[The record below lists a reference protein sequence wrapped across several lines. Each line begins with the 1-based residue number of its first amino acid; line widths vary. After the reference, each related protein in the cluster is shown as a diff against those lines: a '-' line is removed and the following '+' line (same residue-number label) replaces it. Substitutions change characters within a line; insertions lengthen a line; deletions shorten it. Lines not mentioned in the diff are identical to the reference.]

1 MANQRISQ
9 FTYTSTITGDELIGV
24 AINGQNKSISV
35 GQILA
40 AADESCKNAEQDKR
54 IDNNYKAIVQQEIL
68 VRETSEK
75 MSALQITVD
84 DLYKQIGE
92 NNDEISSYISSVCEN
107 ISSYFK
113 QIQSNTDLISY
124 FHADVMRLDAAIS
137 SIKDTLYKKNGMQD
151 VLNQHTEQLVI
162 LHDELHDLEQE
173 VAYNLDSANSV
184 SSYLESYVYPVIN
197 DISTK
202 VENLIEQGDEHT
214 NQISELQSSYSN
226 LLQSV
231 SDINTNLNN
240 KIDTAYAG
248 MSLALIQESTKIT
261 AETDAKL
268 TVLRAE
274 INTEKEAVHKQLD
287 EHTAYIKDIISVN
300 NAQST
305 YITNNRKDFDDAYSY
320 IKTTIENVAYD
331 LSYSSNSGLDAI
343 NKKLDL
349 SYAYALEYT
358 SSYGHTL
365 NNKIDSNHSY
375 ALDYTSSYGYFLND
389 KINSTYA
396 YALDYTSS
404 YGHTLNNKIDSN
416 HSYALDYTS
425 SYGYFLNDKIN
436 STYAYALG
444 YISNSYESLYNDIV
458 ATYSYV
464 ESSYN
469 NVYAP
474 LVDNIARIDSKLT
487 ELSDY
492 DIENTNKIKDLT
504 YTSSYALSLAKENT
518 NHISKLESDYVTID
532 NRLDTLE
539 ADSISI
545 HQTLA
550 YQSDAIHIL
559 HDNVNTIENITIP
572 NLEQKLENA
581 DNVINERIDKIVEL
595 IGAAN
600 IDDSNKLTYNDIQHI
615 ADTVLGR
622 ILELED
628 ETAHM
633 AYHESHPETSI
644 WGEWQIVSG
653 CGYKSDSCIS
663 AG

>member
-84 DLYKQIGE
+84 DLYKQVGE
-92 NNDEISSYISSVCEN
+92 NNDDISSYVSSVCEN
-107 ISSYFK
+107 ISSYLGK
-113 QIQSNTDLISY
+113 IQSNTNLISY

-137 SIKDTLYKKNGMQD
+137 SVKDTLYKKNGMQD

-240 KIDTAYAG
+240 KIDNAYTG

-274 INTEKEAVHKQLD
+274 INTEKEAVHKKLD

-300 NAQST
+300 DAQST

-320 IKTTIENVAYD
+320 IKTTIENVAYN
-331 LSYSSNSGLDAI
+331 LSYSSNSGLDDI
-343 NKKLDL
+343 NKKLD
-349 SYAYALEYT
+349 
-358 SSYGHTL
+358 
-365 NNKIDSNHSY
+365 
-375 ALDYTSSYGYFLND
+375 
-389 KINSTYA
+389 STYA

-404 YGHTLNNKIDSN
+404 YGHTLNNKIDS
-416 HSYALDYTS
+416 
-425 SYGYFLNDKIN
+425 
-436 STYAYALG
+436 TYAYALG
-444 YISNSYESLYNDIV
+444 YISNSYESLYNDIA

-474 LVDNIARIDSKLT
+474 LVDNVSRIDNKLT

-492 DIENTNKIKDLT
+492 DVENTEKIKDLT
-504 YTSSYALSLAKENT
+504 YISNSALSLSKENT
-518 NHISKLESDYVTID
+518 AHISKLESDYVTID
-532 NRLDTLE
+532 NRLDKLE
-539 ADSISI
+539 SDSISI

-559 HDNVNTIENITIP
+559 HNNVNELT
-572 NLEQKLENA
+572 NA
-581 DNVINERIDKIVEL
+581 DLLINDRIDKIVEL

-600 IDDSNKLTYNDIQHI
+600 IDDSNKLTYNDIQRI

-628 ETAHM
+628 ETAHI

-644 WGEWQIVSG
+644 WGEWQVVSG

-663 AG
+663 EG

>member
-84 DLYKQIGE
+84 DLYKQVGE
-92 NNDEISSYISSVCEN
+92 NNDEISSYVSSVCEN
-107 ISSYFK
+107 ISSYLGK
-113 QIQSNTDLISY
+113 IQSNTNLISY

-240 KIDTAYAG
+240 KIDNAYTG
-248 MSLALIQESTKIT
+248 LSLALIKESTKIT
-261 AETDAKL
+261 GETDAKL
-268 TVLRAE
+268 TVLRTE
-274 INTEKEAVHKQLD
+274 IDIEKKAVHKQLD
-287 EHTAYIKDIISVN
+287 EHAAYIKDIISVN
-300 NAQST
+300 DAQST

-320 IKTTIENVAYD
+320 LKTTIENVAYN
-331 LSYSSNSGLDAI
+331 LSYSSNSGLDDI
-343 NKKLDL
+343 NKKLDS

-365 NNKIDSNHSY
+365 NNKIDS
-375 ALDYTSSYGYFLND
+375 
-389 KINSTYA
+389 
-396 YALDYTSS
+396 
-404 YGHTLNNKIDSN
+404 
-416 HSYALDYTS
+416 
-425 SYGYFLNDKIN
+425 
-436 STYAYALG
+436 TYAYALG
-444 YISNSYESLYNDIV
+444 YISNSYESLYNDIA
-458 ATYSYV
+458 ATYYYV

-474 LVDNIARIDSKLT
+474 LVDNVARIDSKLA

-492 DIENTNKIKDLT
+492 DTKNTEKIEDLT
-504 YTSSYALSLAKENT
+504 YTANSALSLSKENSA
-518 NHISKLESDYVTID
+518 HISYLESDYVVTHKK
-532 NRLDTLE
+532 LE
-539 ADSISI
+539 NLEKDSVYI
-545 HQTLA
+545 HAALNS
-550 YQSDAIHIL
+550 QSEAIHVL
-559 HDNVNTIENITIP
+559 HEKVTTIEKETIP
-572 NLEQKLENA
+572 NLETKVDLADAEINA
-581 DNVINERIDKIVEL
+581 RIDKIVEL
-595 IGAAN
+595 LGASS
-600 IDDSNKLTYNDIQHI
+600 IDGMSN
-615 ADTVLGR
+615 TVIRR

-633 AYHESHPETSI
+633 AWHESHPETSV
-644 WGEWQIVSG
+644 WGTFGITTG

-663 AG
+663 

>member
-54 IDNNYKAIVQQEIL
+54 IDNNYKAIIQQEIL

-137 SIKDTLYKKNGMQD
+137 SVKDTLYKKNGMQD

-349 SYAYALEYT
+349 S
-358 SSYGHTL
+358 
-365 NNKIDSNHSY
+365 
-375 ALDYTSSYGYFLND
+375 
-389 KINSTYA
+389 YA

>member
-84 DLYKQIGE
+84 DLYKQVGE
-92 NNDEISSYISSVCEN
+92 NNDGISSYVSSVCEN
-107 ISSYFK
+107 ISSYLGK
-113 QIQSNTDLISY
+113 IQSNTNLISY

-137 SIKDTLYKKNGMQD
+137 SVKNTLYKKNGMQD

-184 SSYLESYVYPVIN
+184 YSYLESYVYPVIN
-197 DISTK
+197 NISTK

-248 MSLALIQESTKIT
+248 MSLALIQESIKIT
-261 AETDAKL
+261 GETDNKL
-268 TVLRAE
+268 AALKIE
-274 INTEKEAVHKQLD
+274 INAEKEAVHKQLD

-300 NAQST
+300 DAQST
-305 YITNNRKDFDDAYSY
+305 YITNNKKDFDDAYSY
-320 IKTTIENVAYD
+320 IKTTIENVAYN

-343 NKKLDL
+343 NEKLD
-349 SYAYALEYT
+349 
-358 SSYGHTL
+358 
-365 NNKIDSNHSY
+365 
-375 ALDYTSSYGYFLND
+375 
-389 KINSTYA
+389 STYA
-396 YALDYTSS
+396 YALDYTSN
-404 YGHTLNNKIDSN
+404 YGHTLNNKID
-416 HSYALDYTS
+416 
-425 SYGYFLNDKIN
+425 

-458 ATYSYV
+458 ATYSYA

-474 LVDNIARIDSKLT
+474 LADNVARIDSKLT

-492 DIENTNKIKDLT
+492 DAENTEKIKDLT
-504 YTSSYALSLAKENT
+504 YISNSALSLSKENT
-518 NHISKLESDYVTID
+518 THISKLESDYVTID

-539 ADSISI
+539 SDSISI

-559 HDNVNTIENITIP
+559 HNNVNELT
-572 NLEQKLENA
+572 NA
-581 DNVINERIDKIVEL
+581 DLLINDRIDKIVEL

-600 IDDSNKLTYNDIQHI
+600 IDDSNKLTYNDIQRI
-615 ADTVLGR
+615 ADTILGR

-663 AG
+663 EG

>member
-54 IDNNYKAIVQQEIL
+54 IDNNYKAIIQQEIL

-137 SIKDTLYKKNGMQD
+137 SVKDTLYKKNGMQD

-184 SSYLESYVYPVIN
+184 YSYLESYVYPVIN

-274 INTEKEAVHKQLD
+274 INTEKEAVHKKLD
-287 EHTAYIKDIISVN
+287 EHTTYINDIISVN

-349 SYAYALEYT
+349 SYAYAL
-358 SSYGHTL
+358 
-365 NNKIDSNHSY
+365 
-375 ALDYTSSYGYFLND
+375 
-389 KINSTYA
+389 
-396 YALDYTSS
+396 DYTSS

-425 SYGYFLNDKIN
+425 SYGYFLNDKID
-436 STYAYALG
+436 STYAYALE

-458 ATYSYV
+458 DTYSYV

-492 DIENTNKIKDLT
+492 DTENTNKIKDLT
-504 YTSSYALSLAKENT
+504 YTANSALSLSKENT
-518 NHISKLESDYVTID
+518 AHISKLESDYVTID

>member
-40 AADESCKNAEQDKR
+40 TADESCKNSEQDKR
-54 IDNNYKAIVQQEIL
+54 IDNNYKAIVQQEIQI
-68 VRETSEK
+68 RETSEK

-137 SIKDTLYKKNGMQD
+137 SVKDTLYKKNGMQD

-184 SSYLESYVYPVIN
+184 YSYLESYVYPVIN
-197 DISTK
+197 NISTK

-231 SDINTNLNN
+231 SDINNNLNN

-261 AETDAKL
+261 GETDVKL
-268 TVLRAE
+268 TVLRTE
-274 INTEKEAVHKQLD
+274 INIEKEAVHKQLD
-287 EHTAYIKDIISVN
+287 DHTAYIKDIISVN
-300 NAQST
+300 DAQST
-305 YITNNRKDFDDAYSY
+305 YITNNRKDFDNAYSY
-320 IKTTIENVAYD
+320 IKSTISTLNEKIDSTYT
-331 LSYSSNSGLDAI
+331 
-343 NKKLDL
+343 
-349 SYAYALEYT
+349 YALEYT
-358 SSYGHTL
+358 
-365 NNKIDSNHSY
+365 
-375 ALDYTSSYGYFLND
+375 
-389 KINSTYA
+389 
-396 YALDYTSS
+396 
-404 YGHTLNNKIDSN
+404 
-416 HSYALDYTS
+416 
-425 SYGYFLNDKIN
+425 
-436 STYAYALG
+436 
-444 YISNSYESLYNDIV
+444 SNSYESLYNDIA

-474 LVDNIARIDSKLT
+474 LADNVARINSKLT

-492 DIENTNKIKDLT
+492 DAENTENIKDLT
-504 YTSSYALSLAKENT
+504 YISNSALSLSKENT
-518 NHISKLESDYVTID
+518 THISKLESDYVTID
-532 NRLDTLE
+532 NRLDKLE
-539 ADSISI
+539 SDSISI

-550 YQSDAIHIL
+550 YQSYAIHIL
-559 HDNVNTIENITIP
+559 HNNVNELT
-572 NLEQKLENA
+572 NA
-581 DNVINERIDKIVEL
+581 DLLINDRIDKIVEL

-600 IDDSNKLTYNDIQHI
+600 IDDSNKLTYNDIQRI

>member
-54 IDNNYKAIVQQEIL
+54 IDNNYKAIAQQEIL

-84 DLYKQIGE
+84 DLYKQVGE
-92 NNDEISSYISSVCEN
+92 NNDEISSYVSSVCEN
-107 ISSYFK
+107 ISSYLGK
-113 QIQSNTDLISY
+113 IQSNTNLISY

-240 KIDTAYAG
+240 KIDNAYTG
-248 MSLALIQESTKIT
+248 LSLALIKESTKIT
-261 AETDAKL
+261 GETDAKL
-268 TVLRAE
+268 TVLRTE
-274 INTEKEAVHKQLD
+274 IDIEKKAVHKQLD

-300 NAQST
+300 DAQST

-320 IKTTIENVAYD
+320 IKTTIENVAYN

-343 NKKLDL
+343 NEKLD
-349 SYAYALEYT
+349 STYA
-358 SSYGHTL
+358 
-365 NNKIDSNHSY
+365 Y
-375 ALDYTSSYGYFLND
+375 ALDYTSSYGYFLN
-389 KINSTYA
+389 
-396 YALDYTSS
+396 
-404 YGHTLNNKIDSN
+404 NKID
-416 HSYALDYTS
+416 
-425 SYGYFLNDKIN
+425 

-444 YISNSYESLYNDIV
+444 YISNSYESLYNDIA

-474 LVDNIARIDSKLT
+474 LADNVARIDSKLT
-487 ELSDY
+487 ELSEY
-492 DIENTNKIKDLT
+492 DKQNTNKIENLT
-504 YTSSYALSLAKENT
+504 YTANSALSLSKENSA
-518 NHISKLESDYVTID
+518 HISYFESDYVVTH
-532 NRLDTLE
+532 NKLE
-539 ADSISI
+539 NLEKDSVYI
-545 HQTLA
+545 HAALNSQA
-550 YQSDAIHIL
+550 DAIHIL
-559 HDNVNTIENITIP
+559 HDKITTIEKETIP
-572 NLEQKLENA
+572 NLEIADTTINA
-581 DNVINERIDKIVEL
+581 RIDKIVEL
-595 IGAAN
+595 LGADSIDGIAN
-600 IDDSNKLTYNDIQHI
+600 
-615 ADTVLGR
+615 TVIER

-633 AYHESHPETSI
+633 AWHESHPETSV
-644 WGEWQIVSG
+644 WGTFGIMTS
-653 CGYKSDSCIS
+653 CGYKNSCIS
-663 AG
+663 

>member
-92 NNDEISSYISSVCEN
+92 NNDEISSYVSSVCEN
-107 ISSYFK
+107 ISSYLGK
-113 QIQSNTDLISY
+113 IQSNTNLISY

-231 SDINTNLNN
+231 SDININLNN

-261 AETDAKL
+261 GETDAKL
-268 TVLRAE
+268 TVLRTE
-274 INTEKEAVHKQLD
+274 IDIEKETVHKQLD
-287 EHTAYIKDIISVN
+287 DHTAYIKDIISVN
-300 NAQST
+300 DAQST

-320 IKTTIENVAYD
+320 IKTTIENVAYN

-349 SYAYALEYT
+349 SYAYAL
-358 SSYGHTL
+358 
-365 NNKIDSNHSY
+365 
-375 ALDYTSSYGYFLND
+375 
-389 KINSTYA
+389 
-396 YALDYTSS
+396 DYTSS
-404 YGHTLNNKIDSN
+404 YGHTLNNKID
-416 HSYALDYTS
+416 
-425 SYGYFLNDKIN
+425 

-474 LVDNIARIDSKLT
+474 LVDNVARIDSKLT

-492 DIENTNKIKDLT
+492 DAENTENIKDLT
-504 YTSSYALSLAKENT
+504 YTANSALSLSKENT
-518 NHISKLESDYVTID
+518 AHISKLESDYVTID

-663 AG
+663 KG

>member
-40 AADESCKNAEQDKR
+40 AADESCKNVEQDKR
-54 IDNNYKAIVQQEIL
+54 IDNNYKAIIQQEIL

-84 DLYKQIGE
+84 DLYKQVGE
-92 NNDEISSYISSVCEN
+92 NNDEISSYVSSVCEN
-107 ISSYFK
+107 ISSYLGK
-113 QIQSNTDLISY
+113 IQSNTNLISY
-124 FHADVMRLDAAIS
+124 FHADVMRLDAAIGS
-137 SIKDTLYKKNGMQD
+137 VKDTLYKKNGMQD

-184 SSYLESYVYPVIN
+184 FSYLESYVYPVIN

-248 MSLALIQESTKIT
+248 ISLALIQESTKIT

-274 INTEKEAVHKQLD
+274 INTEKEAVHKKLN
-287 EHTAYIKDIISVN
+287 EHTTYINDIISVN

-320 IKTTIENVAYD
+320 IKTTIENVAYN
-331 LSYSSNSGLDAI
+331 LSYSSSSGLDVI

-349 SYAYALEYT
+349 SYAYALDYT
-358 SSYGHTL
+358 SSYCYYL
-365 NNKIDSNHSY
+365 NEKLDSTYAY

-389 KINSTYA
+389 KIDSTYT
-396 YALDYTSS
+396 YT
-404 YGHTLNNKIDSN
+404 
-416 HSYALDYTS
+416 
-425 SYGYFLNDKIN
+425 
-436 STYAYALG
+436 LG
-444 YISNSYESLYNDIV
+444 YISNSYESLYNDI
-458 ATYSYV
+458 ATTYSYV

-469 NVYAP
+469 NVYTP
-474 LVDNIARIDSKLT
+474 LVDNISRIDSKLT

-504 YTSSYALSLAKENT
+504 YTANSALSLSKENT
-518 NHISKLESDYVTID
+518 THISKLESDYVTID

>member
-54 IDNNYKAIVQQEIL
+54 IDNNYKAIAQQEIL

-84 DLYKQIGE
+84 DLYKQVGE
-92 NNDEISSYISSVCEN
+92 NNDEISSYVSSVCEN
-107 ISSYFK
+107 ISSYLGK
-113 QIQSNTDLISY
+113 IQSNTNLISY

-137 SIKDTLYKKNGMQD
+137 SVKDTLYKKNGMQD

-184 SSYLESYVYPVIN
+184 YSYLESYVYPVIN
-197 DISTK
+197 NISTK

-231 SDINTNLNN
+231 SDINNNLNN
-240 KIDTAYAG
+240 KIDNAYAG
-248 MSLALIQESTKIT
+248 ISLALIQESTKIT
-261 AETDAKL
+261 SETDAKL

-274 INTEKEAVHKQLD
+274 INTEKEAVHKKLD
-287 EHTAYIKDIISVN
+287 EHTTYINDIISVN

-343 NKKLDL
+343 NKKLD
-349 SYAYALEYT
+349 STYAYALEYT
-358 SSYGHTL
+358 SSYGYTL
-365 NNKIDSNHSY
+365 NNKID
-375 ALDYTSSYGYFLND
+375 
-389 KINSTYA
+389 
-396 YALDYTSS
+396 
-404 YGHTLNNKIDSN
+404 
-416 HSYALDYTS
+416 
-425 SYGYFLNDKIN
+425 

-474 LVDNIARIDSKLT
+474 LADNVARIDSKLT

-492 DIENTNKIKDLT
+492 DKQNTINLDKI
-504 YTSSYALSLAKENT
+504 SYISNSALSLSKENT
-518 NHISKLESDYVTID
+518 THISKLESDYVTID

>member
-40 AADESCKNAEQDKR
+40 AADESCKNTEQDKR
-54 IDNNYKAIVQQEIL
+54 IDNNYKAIIQQEIL

-137 SIKDTLYKKNGMQD
+137 SVKDTLYKKNGMQD

-184 SSYLESYVYPVIN
+184 YSYLESYVYPVIN
-197 DISTK
+197 NISTK

-261 AETDAKL
+261 GETDNKL
-268 TVLRAE
+268 AVLKIE
-274 INTEKEAVHKQLD
+274 INAEKEAVHKKLD
-287 EHTAYIKDIISVN
+287 EHTTYINDIISVN

-343 NKKLDL
+343 NKKLD
-349 SYAYALEYT
+349 STYA
-358 SSYGHTL
+358 
-365 NNKIDSNHSY
+365 Y

-389 KINSTYA
+389 KI
-396 YALDYTSS
+396 D
-404 YGHTLNNKIDSN
+404 
-416 HSYALDYTS
+416 
-425 SYGYFLNDKIN
+425 

-474 LVDNIARIDSKLT
+474 LANNVARIDSKLT

-492 DIENTNKIKDLT
+492 DTENTNKIKDLT
-504 YTSSYALSLAKENT
+504 YTANSALSLSKENT
-518 NHISKLESDYVTID
+518 AHISKLESDYVTID

>member
-137 SIKDTLYKKNGMQD
+137 SVKDTLYKKNGMQD

-184 SSYLESYVYPVIN
+184 YSYLESYVYPVIN
-197 DISTK
+197 NISTK

-240 KIDTAYAG
+240 KIDNAYTG
-248 MSLALIQESTKIT
+248 LSLALIKESTKIT
-261 AETDAKL
+261 GETDAKL

-274 INTEKEAVHKQLD
+274 INTEKEAVHKKLD
-287 EHTAYIKDIISVN
+287 EHTTYINDIISVN

-320 IKTTIENVAYD
+320 IKTTIENVAYN
-331 LSYSSNSGLDAI
+331 LSYSSNSELDAI

-349 SYAYALEYT
+349 SYAYALDYTSSYGHTLNDKIDSTYTYTLEYT

-365 NNKIDSNHSY
+365 NNKIDS
-375 ALDYTSSYGYFLND
+375 
-389 KINSTYA
+389 TYA
-396 YALDYTSS
+396 YT
-404 YGHTLNNKIDSN
+404 
-416 HSYALDYTS
+416 
-425 SYGYFLNDKIN
+425 
-436 STYAYALG
+436 LG

-458 ATYSYV
+458 VTYSYV

-469 NVYAP
+469 NVYAS
-474 LVDNIARIDSKLT
+474 LADNVARIDSKLT

-492 DIENTNKIKDLT
+492 DTENTNKIKDLT
-504 YTSSYALSLAKENT
+504 YISNSALSLSKENT
-518 NHISKLESDYVTID
+518 AHISKLESDYVTID
-532 NRLDTLE
+532 DRLDTLE

-559 HDNVNTIENITIP
+559 HNNVNELT
-572 NLEQKLENA
+572 NA
-581 DNVINERIDKIVEL
+581 DLLINDRIDKIVEL
-595 IGAAN
+595 IGASN
-600 IDDSNKLTYNDIQHI
+600 IDDSNKLTYNDIQRI
-615 ADTVLGR
+615 ADTILGR

>member
-54 IDNNYKAIVQQEIL
+54 IDNNYKAIIQQEIL

-137 SIKDTLYKKNGMQD
+137 SVKDTLYKKNGMQD

-184 SSYLESYVYPVIN
+184 YSYLESYVYPVIN
-197 DISTK
+197 NISTK

-231 SDINTNLNN
+231 SDINTNLNNKIDNAYTNLNN

-274 INTEKEAVHKQLD
+274 INTEKEAVHKKLD
-287 EHTAYIKDIISVN
+287 EHTTYINDIISVN

-343 NKKLDL
+343 NKKLD
-349 SYAYALEYT
+349 STYAYALEYT

-365 NNKIDSNHSY
+365 NNKIDS
-375 ALDYTSSYGYFLND
+375 
-389 KINSTYA
+389 TYA
-396 YALDYTSS
+396 YT
-404 YGHTLNNKIDSN
+404 
-416 HSYALDYTS
+416 
-425 SYGYFLNDKIN
+425 
-436 STYAYALG
+436 LG
-444 YISNSYESLYNDIV
+444 YISNSYESLYNDIA

-474 LVDNIARIDSKLT
+474 LADNVARIDSKLT

-492 DIENTNKIKDLT
+492 DVENTEKIKDLT
-504 YTSSYALSLAKENT
+504 YTSSYALSLSKENT
-518 NHISKLESDYVTID
+518 THISKLESDYVTID

-663 AG
+663 VG

>member
-84 DLYKQIGE
+84 DLYKQVGE
-92 NNDEISSYISSVCEN
+92 NNDDISSYVSSVCEN
-107 ISSYFK
+107 ISSYLGK
-113 QIQSNTDLISY
+113 IQSNTNLISY

-137 SIKDTLYKKNGMQD
+137 SVKDTLYKKNGMQD

-240 KIDTAYAG
+240 KIDNAYTG

-274 INTEKEAVHKQLD
+274 INTEKEAVHKKLD

-300 NAQST
+300 DAQST

-320 IKTTIENVAYD
+320 IKTTIENVAYN
-331 LSYSSNSGLDAI
+331 LSYSSNSGLDDI
-343 NKKLDL
+343 NKKLD
-349 SYAYALEYT
+349 
-358 SSYGHTL
+358 
-365 NNKIDSNHSY
+365 
-375 ALDYTSSYGYFLND
+375 
-389 KINSTYA
+389 STYA

-404 YGHTLNNKIDSN
+404 YGHTLNKKIDST
-416 HSYALDYTS
+416 YAYTLEYTS
-425 SYGYFLNDKIN
+425 SYGHTLNNKID

-444 YISNSYESLYNDIV
+444 YISNSYESLYNDIA

-474 LVDNIARIDSKLT
+474 LVDNVSRIDNKLT

-492 DIENTNKIKDLT
+492 DVENTEKIKDLT
-504 YTSSYALSLAKENT
+504 YISNSALSLSKENT
-518 NHISKLESDYVTID
+518 AHISKLESDYVTID
-532 NRLDTLE
+532 NRLDKLE
-539 ADSISI
+539 SDSISI

-559 HDNVNTIENITIP
+559 HNNVNELT
-572 NLEQKLENA
+572 NA
-581 DNVINERIDKIVEL
+581 DLLINDRIDKIVEL

-600 IDDSNKLTYNDIQHI
+600 IDDSNKLTYNDIQRI

-628 ETAHM
+628 ETAHI

-644 WGEWQIVSG
+644 WGEWQVVSG

-663 AG
+663 EG

>member
-137 SIKDTLYKKNGMQD
+137 SVKDTLYKKNGMQD

-184 SSYLESYVYPVIN
+184 YSYLESYVYPVIN
-197 DISTK
+197 NISTK

-231 SDINTNLNN
+231 SDINNNLNN

-274 INTEKEAVHKQLD
+274 INTDKETVHKKLD
-287 EHTAYIKDIISVN
+287 EHTTYINDIISVN

-349 SYAYALEYT
+349 SYAYAL
-358 SSYGHTL
+358 
-365 NNKIDSNHSY
+365 
-375 ALDYTSSYGYFLND
+375 DYTSSYGYFLND
-389 KINSTYA
+389 KIDSTYA
-396 YALDYTSS
+396 YALE
-404 YGHTLNNKIDSN
+404 
-416 HSYALDYTS
+416 YTS
-425 SYGYFLNDKIN
+425 SYGYFLNDKID
-436 STYAYALG
+436 STYAYTLG

-458 ATYSYV
+458 DTYSYV

-469 NVYAP
+469 NVYTP
-474 LVDNIARIDSKLT
+474 LFDNIARIDNKLT

-492 DIENTNKIKDLT
+492 DTENTNKIKDLA
-504 YTSSYALSLAKENT
+504 YTANSALSLSKENT
-518 NHISKLESDYVTID
+518 AHISKLESDYVTID

-581 DNVINERIDKIVEL
+581 DNVINDRIDKIVEL

-600 IDDSNKLTYNDIQHI
+600 IDDSNKLTYNDIQRI

-628 ETAHM
+628 ETAHI

>member
-84 DLYKQIGE
+84 DLYKQVGE
-92 NNDEISSYISSVCEN
+92 NNDEISSYVSSVCEN
-107 ISSYFK
+107 ISSYLGK
-113 QIQSNTDLISY
+113 IQSNTNLISY

-261 AETDAKL
+261 GETDAKL
-268 TVLRAE
+268 TVLRTE
-274 INTEKEAVHKQLD
+274 IDIEKEAVHKQLD
-287 EHTAYIKDIISVN
+287 DHTAYIKDIISVN
-300 NAQST
+300 DAQST

-320 IKTTIENVAYD
+320 IKTTIENVAYN
-331 LSYSSNSGLDAI
+331 LSYSSNSGLDDI
-343 NKKLDL
+343 NKKLDS
-349 SYAYALEYT
+349 SYA
-358 SSYGHTL
+358 
-365 NNKIDSNHSY
+365 Y

-389 KINSTYA
+389 KI
-396 YALDYTSS
+396 D
-404 YGHTLNNKIDSN
+404 
-416 HSYALDYTS
+416 
-425 SYGYFLNDKIN
+425 

-444 YISNSYESLYNDIV
+444 YISNSYESLYNDIA

-474 LVDNIARIDSKLT
+474 LVDNVARIDNKLT
-487 ELSDY
+487 ELSEY
-492 DIENTNKIKDLT
+492 DKQNTINLDKI
-504 YTSSYALSLAKENT
+504 SYISNSALSLSKENST
-518 NHISKLESDYVTID
+518 HISKLESDYVTID

-600 IDDSNKLTYNDIQHI
+600 IDDSNKLTYNDIQRI

-644 WGEWQIVSG
+644 WGEWNVISG

>member
-92 NNDEISSYISSVCEN
+92 NNDDISSYVSSVCEN
-107 ISSYFK
+107 ISSYLGK
-113 QIQSNTDLISY
+113 IQSNTNLISY

-240 KIDTAYAG
+240 KIDNAYTG
-248 MSLALIQESTKIT
+248 LSLALIKESTKIT
-261 AETDAKL
+261 GETDAKL

-274 INTEKEAVHKQLD
+274 INTEKETVHKKLD
-287 EHTAYIKDIISVN
+287 EHTTYINDIISVN

-320 IKTTIENVAYD
+320 IKTTIENVAYN
-331 LSYSSNSGLDAI
+331 LSYSSNSGLDDI
-343 NKKLDL
+343 NKKLDS

-365 NNKIDSNHSY
+365 NNKIDS
-375 ALDYTSSYGYFLND
+375 
-389 KINSTYA
+389 
-396 YALDYTSS
+396 
-404 YGHTLNNKIDSN
+404 
-416 HSYALDYTS
+416 
-425 SYGYFLNDKIN
+425 
-436 STYAYALG
+436 TYAYALG
-444 YISNSYESLYNDIV
+444 YISNSYESLYNDIA

-474 LVDNIARIDSKLT
+474 LVDNVSRIDSKLT

-492 DIENTNKIKDLT
+492 DTENTNKIKDLT
-504 YTSSYALSLAKENT
+504 YISNSALSLSKENT
-518 NHISKLESDYVTID
+518 THISKLESDYVTID

-539 ADSISI
+539 SDSISI

-550 YQSDAIHIL
+550 YQSYAIHIL
-559 HDNVNTIENITIP
+559 HNNVNELT
-572 NLEQKLENA
+572 NA
-581 DNVINERIDKIVEL
+581 DLLINDRIDKIVEL

-600 IDDSNKLTYNDIQHI
+600 IDDSKKLTYNDIQRI

-628 ETAHM
+628 ETAHI

-644 WGEWQIVSG
+644 WGEWQVVSG

-663 AG
+663 EG

>member
-92 NNDEISSYISSVCEN
+92 NNDEISSYVSSVCEN
-107 ISSYFK
+107 ISSYLGK
-113 QIQSNTDLISY
+113 IQSNTNLISY

-231 SDINTNLNN
+231 SDININLNN

-261 AETDAKL
+261 GETDAKL
-268 TVLRAE
+268 TVLRTE
-274 INTEKEAVHKQLD
+274 IDIEKETVHKQLD
-287 EHTAYIKDIISVN
+287 DHTAYIKDIISVN
-300 NAQST
+300 DAQST

-320 IKTTIENVAYD
+320 IKTTIENVAYN

-349 SYAYALEYT
+349 SYAYAL
-358 SSYGHTL
+358 
-365 NNKIDSNHSY
+365 
-375 ALDYTSSYGYFLND
+375 
-389 KINSTYA
+389 
-396 YALDYTSS
+396 DYTSS
-404 YGHTLNNKIDSN
+404 YGHTLNNKID
-416 HSYALDYTS
+416 
-425 SYGYFLNDKIN
+425 

-474 LVDNIARIDSKLT
+474 LVDNVARIDSKLT

-492 DIENTNKIKDLT
+492 DAENTENIKDLT
-504 YTSSYALSLAKENT
+504 YTANSALSLSKENT
-518 NHISKLESDYVTID
+518 AHISKLESDYVTID

-600 IDDSNKLTYNDIQHI
+600 IDDSNKLTYNDIQRI

-663 AG
+663 KG

>member
-54 IDNNYKAIVQQEIL
+54 IDNNYKAIIQQEIL

-137 SIKDTLYKKNGMQD
+137 SVKDTLYKKNGMQD

-184 SSYLESYVYPVIN
+184 YSYLESYVYPVIN

-349 SYAYALEYT
+349 SYAYALE
-358 SSYGHTL
+358 
-365 NNKIDSNHSY
+365 
-375 ALDYTSSYGYFLND
+375 
-389 KINSTYA
+389 
-396 YALDYTSS
+396 YTSS

>member
-54 IDNNYKAIVQQEIL
+54 INNNYKAIVQQEIL

-137 SIKDTLYKKNGMQD
+137 SVKDTLYKKNGMQD

-184 SSYLESYVYPVIN
+184 ASYLESYVYPVIN
-197 DISTK
+197 NISTK

-261 AETDAKL
+261 SKTDAKL

-274 INTEKEAVHKQLD
+274 INTEKEAVHKKLD
-287 EHTAYIKDIISVN
+287 EHAAYIKDIISVN
-300 NAQST
+300 DAQST

-349 SYAYALEYT
+349 SYAYALDYT
-358 SSYGHTL
+358 SSYGHIL
-365 NNKIDSNHSY
+365 NNKID
-375 ALDYTSSYGYFLND
+375 
-389 KINSTYA
+389 STYA

-404 YGHTLNNKIDSN
+404 YGHTLNNKIDS
-416 HSYALDYTS
+416 
-425 SYGYFLNDKIN
+425 
-436 STYAYALG
+436 TYAYTLG
-444 YISNSYESLYNDIV
+444 YISNSYESLYNDIA

-474 LVDNIARIDSKLT
+474 LVDNVSRIDNKLT

-492 DIENTNKIKDLT
+492 DTENTNKIKDLT
-504 YTSSYALSLAKENT
+504 YISNSALSLSKENT
-518 NHISKLESDYVTID
+518 AHISKLESDYVTID
-532 NRLDTLE
+532 DRLDTLE

-595 IGAAN
+595 IGASN
-600 IDDSNKLTYNDIQHI
+600 IDDSNKLTYNDIQRI

>member
-54 IDNNYKAIVQQEIL
+54 IDNNYKAIIQQEIL

-184 SSYLESYVYPVIN
+184 YSYLESYVYPVIN

-261 AETDAKL
+261 GETDAKL

-305 YITNNRKDFDDAYSY
+305 YITNNRKDFDNAYSY

-349 SYAYALEYT
+349 SYAYALE
-358 SSYGHTL
+358 
-365 NNKIDSNHSY
+365 
-375 ALDYTSSYGYFLND
+375 
-389 KINSTYA
+389 
-396 YALDYTSS
+396 YTSS

>member
-396 YALDYTSS
+396 YAL
-404 YGHTLNNKIDSN
+404 
-416 HSYALDYTS
+416 
-425 SYGYFLNDKIN
+425 
-436 STYAYALG
+436 G

>member
-54 IDNNYKAIVQQEIL
+54 IDNNYKAIIQQEIL

-84 DLYKQIGE
+84 DLYKQVGE
-92 NNDEISSYISSVCEN
+92 NNDDISSYVSSVCEN
-107 ISSYFK
+107 ISSYLGK
-113 QIQSNTDLISY
+113 IQSNTNLISY

-248 MSLALIQESTKIT
+248 MSLALIKESTKIT
-261 AETDAKL
+261 GETDAKL
-268 TVLRAE
+268 TVLRTE
-274 INTEKEAVHKQLD
+274 IDIEKKAVHNQLD

-300 NAQST
+300 DAQST

-320 IKTTIENVAYD
+320 IKTTIENVAYN

-343 NKKLDL
+343 NKKLDS

-365 NNKIDSNHSY
+365 NNKIDS
-375 ALDYTSSYGYFLND
+375 
-389 KINSTYA
+389 
-396 YALDYTSS
+396 
-404 YGHTLNNKIDSN
+404 
-416 HSYALDYTS
+416 
-425 SYGYFLNDKIN
+425 
-436 STYAYALG
+436 TYAYALG
-444 YISNSYESLYNDIV
+444 YISNSYESLYNDIT

-474 LVDNIARIDSKLT
+474 LVDNVARIDSKLT

-492 DIENTNKIKDLT
+492 DVENTEKIKDLT
-504 YTSSYALSLAKENT
+504 YISNSALSLSKENT
-518 NHISKLESDYVTID
+518 AHISKLESDYVTID
-532 NRLDTLE
+532 DRLDTLE
-539 ADSISI
+539 SDSISI

-559 HDNVNTIENITIP
+559 HNNVNELT
-572 NLEQKLENA
+572 NA
-581 DNVINERIDKIVEL
+581 DLLINDRINKIVEL

-600 IDDSNKLTYNDIQHI
+600 IDDSNKLTYNDIQRI

-644 WGEWQIVSG
+644 WGEWNVISG

-663 AG
+663 EG

>member
-107 ISSYFK
+107 ISSYLGK
-113 QIQSNTDLISY
+113 IQSNTNLISY

-240 KIDTAYAG
+240 KIDNAYAG
-248 MSLALIQESTKIT
+248 MSLALIKESTKIT
-261 AETDAKL
+261 GETDAKL
-268 TVLRAE
+268 TVLRTE
-274 INTEKEAVHKQLD
+274 IDIEKKDVHKQLD

-300 NAQST
+300 DAQST

-320 IKTTIENVAYD
+320 IKTTIENVAYN
-331 LSYSSNSGLDAI
+331 LSYSSNSGLDDI
-343 NKKLDL
+343 NKKLD
-349 SYAYALEYT
+349 STYAYALEYT
-358 SSYGHTL
+358 SSYGH
-365 NNKIDSNHSY
+365 I
-375 ALDYTSSYGYFLND
+375 LND
-389 KINSTYA
+389 KI
-396 YALDYTSS
+396 D
-404 YGHTLNNKIDSN
+404 
-416 HSYALDYTS
+416 
-425 SYGYFLNDKIN
+425 

-444 YISNSYESLYNDIV
+444 YISNSYESLYNDIA

-474 LVDNIARIDSKLT
+474 LVDNVARIDSKLT

-492 DIENTNKIKDLT
+492 DTKNTEKIDELT
-504 YTSSYALSLAKENT
+504 YTSSYALSLPKENT
-518 NHISKLESDYVTID
+518 SHIPKLESDYVTID

-595 IGAAN
+595 IGASN
-600 IDDSNKLTYNDIQHI
+600 IDDSNKLTYNDIQRI

>member
-84 DLYKQIGE
+84 DLYKQVGE
-92 NNDEISSYISSVCEN
+92 NNDDISSYVSSVCEN
-107 ISSYFK
+107 ISSYLGK
-113 QIQSNTDLISY
+113 IQSNTNLISY

-240 KIDTAYAG
+240 KIDNAYTG
-248 MSLALIQESTKIT
+248 LSLALIKESTKIT
-261 AETDAKL
+261 GETDAKL
-268 TVLRAE
+268 TVLRTE
-274 INTEKEAVHKQLD
+274 INIEKEAVHKQLD

-300 NAQST
+300 DAQST

-320 IKTTIENVAYD
+320 IKTTIENVAYN

-343 NKKLDL
+343 NEKLD
-349 SYAYALEYT
+349 
-358 SSYGHTL
+358 
-365 NNKIDSNHSY
+365 
-375 ALDYTSSYGYFLND
+375 
-389 KINSTYA
+389 
-396 YALDYTSS
+396 
-404 YGHTLNNKIDSN
+404 
-416 HSYALDYTS
+416 
-425 SYGYFLNDKIN
+425 

-474 LVDNIARIDSKLT
+474 LADNVARIDSKLT

-492 DIENTNKIKDLT
+492 DAENTENIKDLT
-504 YTSSYALSLAKENT
+504 YISKSALSLSKENT
-518 NHISKLESDYVTID
+518 THISYLESDYVVTHKK
-532 NRLDTLE
+532 LE
-539 ADSISI
+539 NLEKDSVYI
-545 HQTLA
+545 HAALNS
-550 YQSDAIHIL
+550 QSEAIHIL
-559 HDNVNTIENITIP
+559 HDKVTTIEEETIP
-572 NLEQKLENA
+572 NLETKVDLANTT
-581 DNVINERIDKIVEL
+581 INDRIDKIVEL
-595 IGAAN
+595 LGADS
-600 IDDSNKLTYNDIQHI
+600 IDGITN
-615 ADTVLGR
+615 TVIER

-633 AYHESHPETSI
+633 AWHESHPETSV
-644 WGEWQIVSG
+644 WGTFGIVTG
-653 CGYKSDSCIS
+653 CGYKSGSCVS
-663 AG
+663 

>member
-92 NNDEISSYISSVCEN
+92 NNDNISSYVSSVCEN
-107 ISSYFK
+107 ISSYLGK
-113 QIQSNTDLISY
+113 IQSNTNLISY

-137 SIKDTLYKKNGMQD
+137 SVKDTLYKKNGMQD

-274 INTEKEAVHKQLD
+274 INTEKEAVHKKLD
-287 EHTAYIKDIISVN
+287 EHTTYINDIISVN

-320 IKTTIENVAYD
+320 IKTTIENVAYN

-343 NKKLDL
+343 NKKLDSL
-349 SYAYALEYT
+349 YAYALDYTSSYGHTLNNKIDSTYAYALEYT

-365 NNKIDSNHSY
+365 NNKIDS
-375 ALDYTSSYGYFLND
+375 
-389 KINSTYA
+389 
-396 YALDYTSS
+396 
-404 YGHTLNNKIDSN
+404 
-416 HSYALDYTS
+416 
-425 SYGYFLNDKIN
+425 
-436 STYAYALG
+436 TYAYALG
-444 YISNSYESLYNDIV
+444 YIFNSYESLYNDIV
-458 ATYSYV
+458 DTYSYV

-469 NVYAP
+469 NVYTP
-474 LVDNIARIDSKLT
+474 LFDNIARIDSKLT

-492 DIENTNKIKDLT
+492 DTENTNKIKDLT
-504 YTSSYALSLAKENT
+504 YTANSALSLSKENT
-518 NHISKLESDYVTID
+518 AHISKLESDYVTID

-539 ADSISI
+539 SDSISI

-559 HDNVNTIENITIP
+559 HNNVNELT
-572 NLEQKLENA
+572 NA
-581 DNVINERIDKIVEL
+581 DLLINDRINKIVEL
-595 IGAAN
+595 IGASN
-600 IDDSNKLTYNDIQHI
+600 IDDSNKLTYNDIQRI
-615 ADTVLGR
+615 ADTILGR

-663 AG
+663 KG

>member
-40 AADESCKNAEQDKR
+40 AADESCKNAYQDKR

-92 NNDEISSYISSVCEN
+92 NNDEISSYVSSVCEN
-107 ISSYFK
+107 ISSYLGK
-113 QIQSNTDLISY
+113 IQSNTDLISY
-124 FHADVMRLDAAIS
+124 FHADVMRLDAAIG

-261 AETDAKL
+261 GETDAKL

-300 NAQST
+300 DAQST

-320 IKTTIENVAYD
+320 LKTTIENVTYN

-343 NKKLDL
+343 NKKLD
-349 SYAYALEYT
+349 STYAYALDYT
-358 SSYGHTL
+358 SSYGNTL
-365 NNKIDSNHSY
+365 NNKIDSTYAY

-389 KINSTYA
+389 KI
-396 YALDYTSS
+396 D
-404 YGHTLNNKIDSN
+404 
-416 HSYALDYTS
+416 
-425 SYGYFLNDKIN
+425 

-444 YISNSYESLYNDIV
+444 YISNSYESLYNDIA

-469 NVYAP
+469 NVYTP
-474 LVDNIARIDSKLT
+474 LADNVARIDSKLT

-492 DIENTNKIKDLT
+492 DAENTENIKDLT
-504 YTSSYALSLAKENT
+504 YISKSALSLSKENT
-518 NHISKLESDYVTID
+518 THISKLESDYVTID
-532 NRLDTLE
+532 NRLDKLE

-559 HDNVNTIENITIP
+559 HNNVNELT
-572 NLEQKLENA
+572 NA
-581 DNVINERIDKIVEL
+581 DSLINDRIDKIVEL

-600 IDDSNKLTYNDIQHI
+600 IDDSKKLTYNDIQLI

-628 ETAHM
+628 ETAHI

-644 WGEWQIVSG
+644 WGEWNVISG

-663 AG
+663 KG

>member
-92 NNDEISSYISSVCEN
+92 NNDEISSYVSSVCEN
-107 ISSYFK
+107 ISSYLGK
-113 QIQSNTDLISY
+113 IQSNTDLISY

-137 SIKDTLYKKNGMQD
+137 SVKDTLYKKNGMQD

-184 SSYLESYVYPVIN
+184 YSYLESYVYPVIN

-274 INTEKEAVHKQLD
+274 INTEKEAVHKKLD
-287 EHTAYIKDIISVN
+287 EHTTYINDIISVN

-349 SYAYALEYT
+349 SYAYAL
-358 SSYGHTL
+358 
-365 NNKIDSNHSY
+365 
-375 ALDYTSSYGYFLND
+375 
-389 KINSTYA
+389 
-396 YALDYTSS
+396 DYTSS

-425 SYGYFLNDKIN
+425 SYGYFLNDKID
-436 STYAYALG
+436 STYAYALE

-458 ATYSYV
+458 DTYSYV

-492 DIENTNKIKDLT
+492 DTENTNKIKDLT
-504 YTSSYALSLAKENT
+504 YTANSALSLSKENT
-518 NHISKLESDYVTID
+518 AHISKLESDYVTID

>member
-54 IDNNYKAIVQQEIL
+54 IDNNYKAIIQQEIL

-92 NNDEISSYISSVCEN
+92 NNDEISSYVSSVCEN
-107 ISSYFK
+107 ISSYLGK
-113 QIQSNTDLISY
+113 IQSNTNLISY

-137 SIKDTLYKKNGMQD
+137 SVKDTLYKKNGMQD

-274 INTEKEAVHKQLD
+274 INTEKEAVHKKLD
-287 EHTAYIKDIISVN
+287 EHTTYINDIISVN

-331 LSYSSNSGLDAI
+331 LSYSSNSELDAI

-365 NNKIDSNHSY
+365 NN
-375 ALDYTSSYGYFLND
+375 
-389 KINSTYA
+389 
-396 YALDYTSS
+396 
-404 YGHTLNNKIDSN
+404 
-416 HSYALDYTS
+416 
-425 SYGYFLNDKIN
+425 KIN

-474 LVDNIARIDSKLT
+474 LANNVARIDSKLT

-492 DIENTNKIKDLT
+492 DAENTENIKDLT
-504 YTSSYALSLAKENT
+504 YISNSALSLSKENT
-518 NHISKLESDYVTID
+518 THISKLESDYVTID
-532 NRLDTLE
+532 NRLDKLE
-539 ADSISI
+539 SDSISI

-559 HDNVNTIENITIP
+559 HNNVNELT
-572 NLEQKLENA
+572 NA
-581 DNVINERIDKIVEL
+581 DLLINDRIDKIVEL

-600 IDDSNKLTYNDIQHI
+600 IDDSNKLTYNDIQRI

-644 WGEWQIVSG
+644 WGEWNVISG

-663 AG
+663 EG

>member
-137 SIKDTLYKKNGMQD
+137 SVKDTLYKKNGMQD

-305 YITNNRKDFDDAYSY
+305 YITNNRKDFDNAYSY

-343 NKKLDL
+343 NKKLD
-349 SYAYALEYT
+349 
-358 SSYGHTL
+358 
-365 NNKIDSNHSY
+365 
-375 ALDYTSSYGYFLND
+375 
-389 KINSTYA
+389 STYA
-396 YALDYTSS
+396 YALEYTSS

-504 YTSSYALSLAKENT
+504 YTANSALSLSKENT
-518 NHISKLESDYVTID
+518 AHISKLESDYVTID

>member
-40 AADESCKNAEQDKR
+40 AADKSCKNAEQDKR
-54 IDNNYKAIVQQEIL
+54 IDNNYKAITQQEIQI
-68 VRETSEK
+68 RETSEK

-84 DLYKQIGE
+84 DLYKQVGE
-92 NNDEISSYISSVCEN
+92 NNDDISSYVSSVCEN
-107 ISSYFK
+107 ISSYLGK
-113 QIQSNTDLISY
+113 IQSNTNLISY

-231 SDINTNLNN
+231 SDINNNLNN
-240 KIDTAYAG
+240 KIDNAYTG
-248 MSLALIQESTKIT
+248 LSLALIKESIKIT
-261 AETDAKL
+261 GETDAKL
-268 TVLRAE
+268 TILRTE
-274 INTEKEAVHKQLD
+274 IDIEKKDVHKQLD

-300 NAQST
+300 DAQST

-320 IKTTIENVAYD
+320 LKTTIENVAYN
-331 LSYSSNSGLDAI
+331 LSYSSNSGLDDI
-343 NKKLDL
+343 NKKLD
-349 SYAYALEYT
+349 
-358 SSYGHTL
+358 
-365 NNKIDSNHSY
+365 
-375 ALDYTSSYGYFLND
+375 
-389 KINSTYA
+389 STYA

-404 YGHTLNNKIDSN
+404 YGHTLNNKIDS
-416 HSYALDYTS
+416 
-425 SYGYFLNDKIN
+425 
-436 STYAYALG
+436 TYAYNLG
-444 YISNSYESLYNDIV
+444 YISNSYESLYNDIA

-474 LVDNIARIDSKLT
+474 LVDNVARIDSKLT

-492 DIENTNKIKDLT
+492 DAENTKKIEDLT
-504 YTSSYALSLAKENT
+504 YTANSALSLSKENST
-518 NHISKLESDYVTID
+518 HISYLESDYVVTHKKLD
-532 NRLDTLE
+532 NLE
-539 ADSISI
+539 KDSVYI
-545 HQTLA
+545 HAALNS
-550 YQSDAIHIL
+550 QSEAIRIL
-559 HDNVNTIENITIP
+559 HDKVTTIEEETIP
-572 NLEQKLENA
+572 NLKTN
-581 DNVINERIDKIVEL
+581 INLVNTTLNDRIDKIVEL
-595 IGAAN
+595 LGASS
-600 IDDSNKLTYNDIQHI
+600 IDGMS
-615 ADTVLGR
+615 DTVIRR

-633 AYHESHPETSI
+633 AWHESHPETSV
-644 WGEWQIVSG
+644 WGTFGIPTS
-653 CGYKSDSCIS
+653 CGYKSGSCVS
-663 AG
+663 

>member
-35 GQILA
+35 GQILD

-54 IDNNYKAIVQQEIL
+54 IDNNYKAIIQQEIL

-92 NNDEISSYISSVCEN
+92 NNDNISSYVSSVCEN
-107 ISSYFK
+107 ISSYLGK
-113 QIQSNTDLISY
+113 IQSNTNLISY
-124 FHADVMRLDAAIS
+124 FHADVMRLNAAIS
-137 SIKDTLYKKNGMQD
+137 SVKDTLYKKNGMQD

-231 SDINTNLNN
+231 SDINNNLNN
-240 KIDTAYAG
+240 KIDNAYTG
-248 MSLALIQESTKIT
+248 LSLALIKESTKIT
-261 AETDAKL
+261 GETDAKL
-268 TVLRAE
+268 TVLRTE
-274 INTEKEAVHKQLD
+274 IDIEKKDVHKQLD
-287 EHTAYIKDIISVN
+287 EHTTYINDIISVN

-349 SYAYALEYT
+349 SYAYAL
-358 SSYGHTL
+358 
-365 NNKIDSNHSY
+365 
-375 ALDYTSSYGYFLND
+375 DYTSSYGYFLND
-389 KINSTYA
+389 KIDSSYA
-396 YALDYTSS
+396 YALE
-404 YGHTLNNKIDSN
+404 
-416 HSYALDYTS
+416 YTS
-425 SYGYFLNDKIN
+425 SYGYFLNDKID
-436 STYAYALG
+436 STYTYTLG

-474 LVDNIARIDSKLT
+474 LADNVARIDSKLT

-492 DIENTNKIKDLT
+492 DVENTEKIKDLT
-504 YTSSYALSLAKENT
+504 YTANSALSLSKENT
-518 NHISKLESDYVTID
+518 THISKLESDYVTID

-539 ADSISI
+539 SDSISI

-595 IGAAN
+595 IGASN
-600 IDDSNKLTYNDIQHI
+600 IDDSNKLTYNDIQRI
-615 ADTVLGR
+615 ADTILGR

>member
-54 IDNNYKAIVQQEIL
+54 IDNNYKAIVQQELL

-84 DLYKQIGE
+84 DLYKQVGE

-137 SIKDTLYKKNGMQD
+137 SVKDTLYKKNGMQD
-151 VLNQHTEQLVI
+151 VLNQHTEQLVL

-184 SSYLESYVYPVIN
+184 YSYLESYVYPVIN
-197 DISTK
+197 NISTK

-248 MSLALIQESTKIT
+248 MSLALIQESTKII

-274 INTEKEAVHKQLD
+274 INTEKEAVHKKLD
-287 EHTAYIKDIISVN
+287 EHTTYINDIISVN

-343 NKKLDL
+343 NKKLDSSYAYAL
-349 SYAYALEYT
+349 EYTSIYGYFLNDKIDSSYAYALEYTSSYCYYLNEKLDSTYAYALEYT

-365 NNKIDSNHSY
+365 NNKIDST
-375 ALDYTSSYGYFLND
+375 YTY
-389 KINSTYA
+389 I
-396 YALDYTSS
+396 
-404 YGHTLNNKIDSN
+404 
-416 HSYALDYTS
+416 
-425 SYGYFLNDKIN
+425 
-436 STYAYALG
+436 LG
-444 YISNSYESLYNDIV
+444 YISSSYESLYNDIV
-458 ATYSYV
+458 DTYSYV

-469 NVYAP
+469 NVYAS
-474 LVDNIARIDSKLT
+474 LADNVARIDSKLT

-492 DIENTNKIKDLT
+492 DTENTNKIKDLT
-504 YTSSYALSLAKENT
+504 YTANSALSLSKENT
-518 NHISKLESDYVTID
+518 AHISKLESDYVTID

-600 IDDSNKLTYNDIQHI
+600 IDDSNKLTYNDIQRI

>member
-396 YALDYTSS
+396 YAL
-404 YGHTLNNKIDSN
+404 
-416 HSYALDYTS
+416 
-425 SYGYFLNDKIN
+425 
-436 STYAYALG
+436 G

-504 YTSSYALSLAKENT
+504 YTANSALSLSKENT
-518 NHISKLESDYVTID
+518 THISKLESDYVTID
-532 NRLDTLE
+532 DRLDTLE

>member
-40 AADESCKNAEQDKR
+40 AADDSCKNAEQDKNIEQIR
-54 IDNNYKAIVQQEIL
+54 REVIQQEIL

-75 MSALQITVD
+75 MSALQMTVD
-84 DLYKQIGE
+84 DLYKQMGE
-92 NNDEISSYISSVCEN
+92 NNDEISSYVSSVCEN
-107 ISSYFK
+107 ISSYLGL
-113 QIQSNTDLISY
+113 IQKNTNLISY
-124 FHADVMRLDAAIS
+124 FHADVMRIDAAVS

-151 VLNQHTEQLVI
+151 TLNQHTEQLVI

-173 VAYNLDSANSV
+173 VAYNLYSANSV

-240 KIDTAYAG
+240 KIDNAYTG
-248 MSLALIQESTKIT
+248 LSLALIQESTKIT
-261 AETDAKL
+261 GETDAKL
-268 TVLRAE
+268 TVLRTE
-274 INTEKEAVHKQLD
+274 INIEKEAVHKQLD
-287 EHTAYIKDIISVN
+287 EHAAYIKDIILVN
-300 NAQST
+300 DAQST

-320 IKTTIENVAYD
+320 IKTTIENVAYN

-343 NKKLDL
+343 NEKLD
-349 SYAYALEYT
+349 
-358 SSYGHTL
+358 
-365 NNKIDSNHSY
+365 
-375 ALDYTSSYGYFLND
+375 
-389 KINSTYA
+389 STYA

-404 YGHTLNNKIDSN
+404 YGHTLNNKID
-416 HSYALDYTS
+416 
-425 SYGYFLNDKIN
+425 

-469 NVYAP
+469 NVYTP

-492 DIENTNKIKDLT
+492 DVENTEKIEYLT
-504 YTSSYALSLAKENT
+504 YTSSYALSLSKENT
-518 NHISKLESDYVTID
+518 AHISKLESDYVTID

-595 IGAAN
+595 IGASN
-600 IDDSNKLTYNDIQHI
+600 IDDSNKLTYNDIQRI

-653 CGYKSDSCIS
+653 CGYKSDSCVS
-663 AG
+663 

>member
-54 IDNNYKAIVQQEIL
+54 IDNNYKAIIQQEIL

-137 SIKDTLYKKNGMQD
+137 SVKDTLYKKNGMQD

-184 SSYLESYVYPVIN
+184 YSYLESYVYPVIN
-197 DISTK
+197 NISTK

-261 AETDAKL
+261 GETDAKL

-274 INTEKEAVHKQLD
+274 INTEKEAVHKKLD
-287 EHTAYIKDIISVN
+287 EHTTYINDIISVN

-358 SSYGHTL
+358 SSYGYTL
-365 NNKIDSNHSY
+365 NEK
-375 ALDYTSSYGYFLND
+375 LD
-389 KINSTYA
+389 STYS

-404 YGHTLNNKIDSN
+404 YGHTLNNKIDS
-416 HSYALDYTS
+416 
-425 SYGYFLNDKIN
+425 
-436 STYAYALG
+436 TYAYTLG

-458 ATYSYV
+458 DTYSYV

-474 LVDNIARIDSKLT
+474 LADNVARIDSKLT

-492 DIENTNKIKDLT
+492 DTENTNKIKDLT
-504 YTSSYALSLAKENT
+504 YTANSALSLSKENT
-518 NHISKLESDYVTID
+518 AHISKLESDYVTID

-600 IDDSNKLTYNDIQHI
+600 IDDSNKLTYNDIQRI

>member
-40 AADESCKNAEQDKR
+40 AADESCKNAEQDKK

-137 SIKDTLYKKNGMQD
+137 SVKDTLYKKNGMQD

-184 SSYLESYVYPVIN
+184 YSYLESYVYPVIN
-197 DISTK
+197 NISTK

-274 INTEKEAVHKQLD
+274 INTEKEAVHKKLD
-287 EHTAYIKDIISVN
+287 EHTTYINDIISVN

-349 SYAYALEYT
+349 SYAYALNYT

-375 ALDYTSSYGYFLND
+375 ALEYTSSYCYSLNEKLDSTYAYTLKYTSSYGYFLND
-389 KINSTYA
+389 KINSTYT
-396 YALDYTSS
+396 YT
-404 YGHTLNNKIDSN
+404 
-416 HSYALDYTS
+416 
-425 SYGYFLNDKIN
+425 
-436 STYAYALG
+436 LG

-458 ATYSYV
+458 DTYSYV

-474 LVDNIARIDSKLT
+474 LANNVARIDSKLT

-492 DIENTNKIKDLT
+492 DAENTNKIKDLT
-504 YTSSYALSLAKENT
+504 YTANSALSLSKENT
-518 NHISKLESDYVTID
+518 AHISKLESDYVTID
-532 NRLDTLE
+532 DRLDTLE

-615 ADTVLGR
+615 ADTVIGR